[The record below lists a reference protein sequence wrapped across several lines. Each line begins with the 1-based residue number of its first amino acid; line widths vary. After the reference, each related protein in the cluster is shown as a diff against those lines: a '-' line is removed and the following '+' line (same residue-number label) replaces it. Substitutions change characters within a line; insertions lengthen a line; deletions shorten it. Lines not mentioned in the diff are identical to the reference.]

1 LFLPVYNT
9 KLAATGHKTVARLSS
24 GGNMTDVKASRVQ
37 HLAQDTTTSAD
48 GLLQQALSVFDMP
61 LLQPVAPA
69 FPAVISDAVSPTG
82 DIDTVDVNQLFA
94 QQERLL
100 FGANPVP
107 DSQASADAAPAAA
120 ISAQDLSATAAELQ
134 AIQQMYKGS

>member
-1 LFLPVYNT
+1 
-9 KLAATGHKTVARLSS
+9 
-24 GGNMTDVKASRVQ
+24 MTDVKASRVQ